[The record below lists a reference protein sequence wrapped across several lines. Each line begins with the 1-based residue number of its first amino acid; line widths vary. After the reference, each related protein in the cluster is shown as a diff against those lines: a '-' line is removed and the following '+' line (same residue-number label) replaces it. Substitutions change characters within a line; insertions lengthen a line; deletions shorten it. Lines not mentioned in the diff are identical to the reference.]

1 MASKPKKKSVVL
13 ISSGFVSRFEKQL
26 VPFLKARGIFPNG
39 GGNLL
44 HWLSK
49 WLESP
54 TGFFWGAFSKQPE
67 VGGIYRVCPRP
78 SKPAEEGG
86 FITWFR
92 IGDYTAS
99 VLSEQPLSGTLGVRV
114 TGVVQ
119 CRVDVVLIDT
129 LPEQN
134 SPFKIVFRVFHT
146 ADGVTGELTAFAGTE
161 AMQLMNVMPNELL
174 PMSFL
179 VQLPEM
185 ISVRKNMFPLEAV
198 LLSGGRDDET
208 NGYRLCCD
216 CHNCDGD
223 GEVECEKC
231 DGTGQLTCNRC
242 GGTGSVTCK
251 KCEGSGTITLP
262 PKNVTCKKCKGAGTI
277 TLPSKNVRCR
287 KCGGSGRFRRGS
299 FVGECNLC
307 GGSGSVH
314 LNSRDIDCSL
324 CNGTGVLHWDEHDV
338 DCSCCKGTGHLDCSG
353 CSGSGSIQC
362 FACHGKGKF
371 ECWVCKGVGALQ
383 VLVDFKADRFY
394 RKYKDEITWL
404 AADDVYLFSDNDD
417 EHIPLS
423 GCWHDI
429 RQEVERQSR
438 EEEERRSRSDR
449 IVRDGYVVD
458 SCLDLVLRLSPAM
471 VKPFEVKDMISIA
484 GRSVRGRVFYEFS
497 VRGNA
502 QWLRPKSERSS
513 APGEEPAD
521 QNESP
526 GPFQVGT
533 HVSFDGVSVP
543 EGKTILYEGC
553 DEIGRNLVFSF
564 PIEVERSSLEGRTI
578 LVKADAIPP
587 PEKRERERLGVWLEN
602 RNAPILRGLV
612 DGVEEERVHV
622 RKFLNDGIS
631 KFPVQVDA
639 IQQGLSGASVL
650 LLKGPP
656 GTGKT
661 TVIVELIR
669 QAVRQGKRVLLT
681 SQTHQAVDNVLE
693 RLHKFRESGE
703 DRSVRMA
710 VYSANESKISELG
723 RRYMAGGQEEEC
735 LEIRERAEAVFARLE
750 AGCIQNR
757 MIRNLLAEGE
767 KTASA
772 ISMRLKERDSDIKKA
787 GEKRDRDIGAILKRS
802 DEKLAKANGIHADF
816 VKENNRRQRSIKK
829 SIDLLTEKISK
840 LKSDRALFSKRTTR
854 RSTFFKRV
862 SDRFLGTCF
871 DPENAKQAAQ
881 ATQKKLDTAEAELRK
896 RKEELAEAETAF
908 KEAETCH
915 DATCAA
921 IEKKKDCES
930 KAVRKA
936 YNATCSTIKESA
948 EKDTNPFYEAQRER
962 LSALAKS
969 RGIAEKGRL
978 DVRSDPADW
987 TADIPRLDQ
996 EFADLDKRRAFA
1008 LDWVTE
1014 LKASPKTMSRFLN
1027 AQTNVFFATCVGMG
1041 SWRALSD
1048 GTYEMRDESAGGAGR
1063 TVFDIAIV
1071 DEAGHATFAET
1082 VVPMCSAKKV
1092 ILIGDDKQLPPMLGE
1107 DLDCRRNM
1115 DESCHS
1121 CAVGADGRQCWFEY
1135 SMFQYLWENDKA
1147 FKLPRLMLD
1156 TQFRMH
1162 PDIADFISETFYEG
1176 KIQNGVTA
1184 KDRKFAFGEFQ
1195 SAVCLLS
1202 TSGQKNHFEK
1212 WIGTSCTNPLEAEY
1226 VKRIVEELLT
1236 EIENGNVTGG
1246 PTDKPLSIAVIT
1258 PYAAQETLLRRNL
1271 AGCFLKT
1278 DGIVF
1283 SEEDIASVD
1292 RFQGDERD
1300 IVIASFVRSPDKG
1313 GKRARKLTFVHDLKR
1328 MNVAFSRARRMLILV
1343 GDINALESARG
1354 SELGRA
1360 AFARFHKHVDK
1371 RGRQILVWERR
1382 AR

>member
-1 MASKPKKKSVVL
+1 MTTKSKKKSVVL
-13 ISSGFVSRFEKQL
+13 VSSGFVPRFEKQL

-39 GGNLL
+39 GGNLSE
-44 HWLSK
+44 WLSN

-54 TGFFWGAFSKQPE
+54 TGFFWGGFSKQPE

-92 IGDYTAS
+92 IGDYSAR

-114 TGVVQ
+114 TGVAQ
-119 CRVDVVLIDT
+119 GRVDVALIDT
-129 LPEQN
+129 LPERD
-134 SPFKIVFRVFHT
+134 SKFKTDFRVFHT
-146 ADGVTGELTAFAGTE
+146 ADGVTGELAAFVDTDAL
-161 AMQLMNVMPNELL
+161 QLMNVLPNELL

-198 LLSGGRDDET
+198 LWGGGRDDET
-208 NGYRLCCD
+208 DAYRLCCD
-216 CHNCDGD
+216 CNNCDGE
-223 GEVECEKC
+223 GEIECEKC
-231 DGTGQLTCNRC
+231 DGTGQLTCKRC
-242 GGTGSVTCK
+242 GGTGTVPCK
-251 KCEGSGTITLP
+251 
-262 PKNVTCKKCKGAGTI
+262 
-277 TLPSKNVRCR
+277 
-287 KCGGSGRFRRGS
+287 KCGGSGEFHRGD
-299 FVGECNLC
+299 FVGECNAC
-307 GGSGSVH
+307 DGSGEW
-314 LNSRDIDCSL
+314 DCR
-324 CNGTGVLHWDEHDV
+324 
-338 DCSCCKGTGHLDCSG
+338 G
-353 CSGSGSIQC
+353 CAGSGSIQC
-362 FACHGKGKF
+362 FACHGNGEF
-371 ECWVCKGVGALQ
+371 ECWVCKGVGALS
-383 VLVDFKADRFY
+383 VSVDFETDRFY
-394 RKYKDEITWL
+394 RKYKDKITWL
-404 AADDVYLFSDNDD
+404 AADDVYLFSDNHD
-417 EHIPLS
+417 EHIPLC

-429 RQEVERQSR
+429 RQEVERQAR
-438 EEEERRSRSDR
+438 EEEERRKRSNR
-449 IVRDGYVVD
+449 IEQDGHTVD
-458 SCLDLVLRLSPAM
+458 SCLDRVLQLSPAM
-471 VKPFEVKDMISIA
+471 VKPFEVKDMVPVS
-484 GRSVRGRVFYEFS
+484 GRSARNRVFYGFT
-497 VRGNA
+497 VRGDA
-502 QWLRPKSERSS
+502 QWLRPKAGKSS
-513 APGEEPAD
+513 APGDEPAD

-526 GPFQVGT
+526 GPFQFGT

-553 DEIGRNLVFSF
+553 DEMGRNLVFSF

-602 RNAPILRGLV
+602 RNAPIFRGLV

-639 IQQGLSGASVL
+639 IQQGLSGAPIL

-693 RLHKFRESGE
+693 RLHKFRESGA

-710 VYSANESKISELG
+710 VYSASESRLSDLG

-735 LEIRERAEAVFARLE
+735 LEIRERAGAVFARLE
-750 AGCIQNR
+750 SGCVQNR
-757 MIRNLLAEGE
+757 MIRNLLAEGD
-767 KTASA
+767 KTASG
-772 ISMRLKERDSDIKKA
+772 SRRRRKEPYSDTKKA
-787 GEKRDRDIGAILKRS
+787 GEKRDRDIGTILKRS
-802 DEKLAKANGIHADF
+802 DEKLAKANEIHADF
-816 VKENNRRQRSIKK
+816 VRESNRRQRSIKK
-829 SIDLLTEKISK
+829 SIDLLTDKISK

-854 RSTFFKRV
+854 RSTFLKRV
-862 SDRFLGTCF
+862 SDRLFGSCF
-871 DPENAKQAAQ
+871 DSENAKQALL

-896 RKEELAEAETAF
+896 RKVELAEAETAF
-908 KEAETCH
+908 QEAEIRH

-936 YNATCSTIKESA
+936 YNAKCSAIRESA
-948 EKDTNPFYEAQRER
+948 ETDTNPFYEVQRER
-962 LSALAKS
+962 LSVLAKS
-969 RGIAEKGRL
+969 GGIAEKAGL
-978 DVRSDPADW
+978 DEHSDPADW
-987 TADIPRLDQ
+987 AADIPRLDQ

-1147 FKLPRLMLD
+1147 FRLPRLMLD

-1176 KIQNGVTA
+1176 KIKNGVTA

-1226 VKRIVEELLT
+1226 VKRIVEELLD

-1271 AGCFLKT
+1271 VGCFRTT
-1278 DGIVF
+1278 DGIEF
-1283 SEEDIASVD
+1283 SENDIASVD

-1313 GKRARKLTFVHDLKR
+1313 GKRTRKLTFVHDLKR

-1343 GDINALESARG
+1343 GDIKALESARG
-1354 SELGRA
+1354 NELGRA
-1360 AFARFHKHVDK
+1360 AFARFHKHVGK